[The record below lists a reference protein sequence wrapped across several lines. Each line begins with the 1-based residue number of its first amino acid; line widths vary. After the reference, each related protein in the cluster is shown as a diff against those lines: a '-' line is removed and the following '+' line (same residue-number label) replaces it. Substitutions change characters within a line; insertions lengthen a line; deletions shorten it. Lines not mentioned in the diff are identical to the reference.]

1 MTGSGHEERF
11 PRPHASAGSEK
22 RRRGMTRNGRG
33 APKLKFEPTT
43 AEAVP
48 PHLGDTSRCRRFTR
62 PKAREWNA
70 VFVLNV
76 IDGCIPSDMAV
87 GSREQTEEER
97 RLMYV
102 AMTRAREHL
111 RLVHPL
117 RLYRSDQHRYG
128 DGHVLAQRTQLHSRQ
143 HSRSFRAPSPGSGRS
158 NW

>member
-1 MTGSGHEERF
+1 
-11 PRPHASAGSEK
+11 
-22 RRRGMTRNGRG
+22 
-33 APKLKFEPTT
+33 
-43 AEAVP
+43 
-48 PHLGDTSRCRRFTR
+48 
-62 PKAREWNA
+62 
-70 VFVLNV
+70 VLNV

-128 DGHVLAQRTQLHSRQ
+128 DGHVLAQRTQLHFPTAFSIISSAEPRVGPIKLVARQ
-143 HSRSFRAPSPGSGRS
+143 LSQRSGSTWPPECGRCGIKRALFFRQGRRVEEKAHKS
-158 NW
+158 ARLRAFAAGVELDGRRRRPRYAVGCDQL